1 MSYLAERL
9 TDLRR
14 HLDHLAAIRP
24 RVAGPESLRAD
35 LSLANDVLYSLL
47 IVSQRVID
55 VAAELSTRRGLRFE
69 DFQEAVRNLA
79 IYEEFP
85 DALIRRLE
93 PLPELRNHLIY
104 GGGDLERAVDVLG
117 KLDGV
122 ERFAQGVGRLVGKR
136 V

>member
-14 HLDHLAAIRP
+14 HLDHLGEIRG
-24 RVAGPESLRAD
+24 RVAGADALRRN
-35 LSLANDVLYSLL
+35 LSLANDVYYSLL
-47 IVSQRVID
+47 ITVQRVID

-69 DFQEAVRNLA
+69 DFQEAIRNLA
-79 IYEEFP
+79 IHEEFP

-93 PLPELRNHLIY
+93 PLPELRHTLIY
-104 GGGDLERAVDVLG
+104 GTPEPERVVDLLG

-122 ERFAQGVGRLVGKR
+122 ERFAQGVSR
-136 V
+136 VLQRR